1 MKFNDC
7 FFSASPHRMT
17 GVGHM
22 TRKVLRECLMS
33 REETHTNTHTQTGIV
48 SVLIV
53 CINYCTQT
61 WLMAELEPQ

>member
-22 TRKVLRECLMS
+22 TRKVLREHLMS
-33 REETHTNTHTQTGIV
+33 REETHTDRDCVSTYSMYKLLHTD
-48 SVLIV
+48 
-53 CINYCTQT
+53 
-61 WLMAELEPQ
+61 MADG